1 MCSKVRTRN
10 FGGAAL
16 LRTNKSLK
24 TPQVS
29 TFGPLLRKYFQY
41 MRSRDEQKTG
51 DLGLRTETLVSGCS
65 LGC

>member
-29 TFGPLLRKYFQY
+29 TFGPLLRSGFTLIGF
-41 MRSRDEQKTG
+41 RTVGSLFTG
-51 DLGLRTETLVSGCS
+51 YQI
-65 LGC
+65 